1 MYLFMRP
8 CLLGC
13 KTDKC
18 RISAHP
24 SHGSLVTQCGI
35 ACEEHIG
42 RRRLR
47 RCIQADPSEF
57 GPQGEEG
64 VYQPGEM
71 GNGLGRKPSFHKSQ
85 EKSAEWG
92 GWGASLATAQS
103 VSPGQGSLRL
113 QEPAAPTLADR
124 PWGPP
129 PPSLHRWPHLTQV
142 SLRLSLALSFLLTLL
157 IQTCDAPLDSVQS
170 QEEESIFS
178 LEYYSTLT
186 CVLDTDSLGPNR
198 NYQKGKFILDIV
210 PKFPFLLRDVLLECS
225 SNSSSMTLH
234 VSVSAA

>member
-71 GNGLGRKPSFHKSQ
+71 GDGLGRKPSFHKSQ

-92 GWGASLATAQS
+92 GWGGLIGHSTVCESRTGVPPPAGACCPHSCRPALGTTSSKPLQVASPDTGEPASFPCLVFSSHSSDPDMWCPLGFCS
-103 VSPGQGSLRL
+103 VSGRRIHLFIRVLQHPDMRPGYRL
-113 QEPAAPTLADR
+113 PGTQQELSEGKVYFRYNPQVPLPTQR
-124 PWGPP
+124 RSPGM
-129 PPSLHRWPHLTQV
+129 
-142 SLRLSLALSFLLTLL
+142 FL
-157 IQTCDAPLDSVQS
+157 
-170 QEEESIFS
+170 
-178 LEYYSTLT
+178 
-186 CVLDTDSLGPNR
+186 
-198 NYQKGKFILDIV
+198 
-210 PKFPFLLRDVLLECS
+210 
-225 SNSSSMTLH
+225 
-234 VSVSAA
+234 

>member
-24 SHGSLVTQCGI
+24 SHRSLVTQCGI
-35 ACEEHIG
+35 ACEEHTG
-42 RRRLR
+42 RCRLR

-71 GNGLGRKPSFHKSQ
+71 GDGLGRKPSFHKSR

-92 GWGASLATAQS
+92 GCGASLATAQS
-103 VSPGQGSLRL
+103 VSLGQGSLCL

-142 SLRLSLALSFLLTLL
+142 SLGLSLALSFLLTLPDPDMW
-157 IQTCDAPLDSVQS
+157 CPLG
-170 QEEESIFS
+170 F
-178 LEYYSTLT
+178 
-186 CVLDTDSLGPNR
+186 C
-198 NYQKGKFILDIV
+198 
-210 PKFPFLLRDVLLECS
+210 
-225 SNSSSMTLH
+225 
-234 VSVSAA
+234 SVSGRRIHLLIRVLQHPDMHPGYRLPGTQQELSEGKVYFRYSPQVPLPTQRHSPGMFL